1 MGQFWPLSSSSIFLL
16 CWLKVRKWSGEG
28 FEGRCCRSAV
38 AQGVPRLNDRSMAR
52 SPSMAKSVMHVQ
64 QWFTVFAIPDGE
76 GIADWQRGLVF
87 GCMDLHA
94 PPMAFKTDAH
104 TKVNEP
110 VFRFQLRTAHP
121 RHRCQATKVVL
132 NPRNHGTV
140 LATLAVNS

>member
-1 MGQFWPLSSSSIFLL
+1 MADNNYICYTSLL
-16 CWLKVRKWSGEG
+16 QKYCENSDTWYNMVYLP
-28 FEGRCCRSAV
+28 C
-38 AQGVPRLNDRSMAR
+38 
-52 SPSMAKSVMHVQ
+52 KSVNVCA
-64 QWFTVFAIPDGE
+64 TLE
-76 GIADWQRGLVF
+76 
-87 GCMDLHA
+87 A

-140 LATLAVNS
+140 LATLAVDS